1 MSIWQILLLIGGI
14 ILIALVILYF
24 VGRNM
29 QKKQDDANVRIEAM
43 RQTVS
48 MLIIDKKMLKVTK
61 SGLPQVAIDQVPF
74 YMRWQK
80 MPIVKAKVG
89 PRIMT
94 LAAEKNVWDVLPVK
108 QEVKVDISGIY
119 ITGIKSVRG
128 GSVKPVEKKKFM
140 DRFKKKKNEKK

>member
-29 QKKQDDANVRIEAM
+29 QKKQDAANVRIEAM

-74 YMRWQK
+74 YMR
-80 MPIVKAKVG
+80 
-89 PRIMT
+89 RH
-94 LAAEKNVWDVLPVK
+94 
-108 QEVKVDISGIY
+108 
-119 ITGIKSVRG
+119 
-128 GSVKPVEKKKFM
+128 
-140 DRFKKKKNEKK
+140 

>member
-29 QKKQDDANVRIEAM
+29 QKKQDEANVRIEAM

>member
-1 MSIWQILLLIGGI
+1 
-14 ILIALVILYF
+14 
-24 VGRNM
+24 
-29 QKKQDDANVRIEAM
+29 
-43 RQTVS
+43 
-48 MLIIDKKMLKVTK
+48 
-61 SGLPQVAIDQVPF
+61 
-74 YMRWQK
+74 
-80 MPIVKAKVG
+80 MPIVQAKVG